1 VRKPNAQHYKQTYM
15 KNKILASLLVAN
27 LGLGL
32 AETSAHWTSKR
43 PDGHAPIGV
52 MADHK
57 HGKGEWMASYRYMF
71 MEMEGIDTFGPY
83 TMMRPT
89 SMDMEMHM
97 FGAMYAPSDKVTLM
111 LMGNHIE
118 KDMGMINMGGMTSN
132 MNTSDWGDLTLSGLF
147 DIKSW
152 GEETLIGTIGLGMPT
167 GSIDLKNGAGAQLP
181 YGMQTGSGTWDLK
194 PGITYLGQNE
204 SYSWGAQAN
213 ATIRLGDNDHG
224 YSFGDN
230 ICLTGWAAKKL
241 NDNLSI
247 SARLNAHFLGSIDGT
262 DENITM
268 MMAGMSAPNDASNSG
283 GEVYSAGV
291 GFNYLF
297 TNGHRLA
304 LEYTNAFENDL
315 NGYQM
320 EFDSTVTVGWQY
332 AW

>member
-1 VRKPNAQHYKQTYM
+1 M
-15 KNKILASLLVAN
+15 KNKLLSALILAN

-32 AETSAHWTSKR
+32 SETAAHWTSAR

-52 MADHK
+52 MGDHQHK
-57 HGKGEWMASYRYMF
+57 KGDWMASYRYMY
-71 MEMEGIDTFGPY
+71 MEMDGIDTFGPY

-89 SMDMEMHM
+89 GMEMEMHM
-97 FGAMYAPSDKVTLM
+97 FGAMYAPSDKLTLM
-111 LMGNHIE
+111 LMGNHTE
-118 KDMGMINMGGMTSN
+118 KDMDMINMGSVTSK
-132 MNTSDWGDLTLSGLF
+132 MNSKGWGDLTLSGLF

-152 GEETLIGTIGLGMPT
+152 GEETLFGTIGLGIPT
-167 GSIDLKNGAGAQLP
+167 GSIDEKNAMGAQLP

-204 SYSWGAQAN
+204 GYSWGAQAN
-213 ATIRLGDNDHG
+213 AAIRLGDNDHG
-224 YSFGDN
+224 YSLGDN
-230 ICLTGWAAKKL
+230 IFVSGWAAKKL
-241 NDNLSI
+241 SDRISV

-268 MMAGMSAPNDASNSG
+268 MMAGMSAPNDATNSG

-291 GFNYLF
+291 GLNYLF

-304 LEYTNAFENDL
+304 VEYVNAFENDL

-320 EFDSTVTVGWQY
+320 EHDSSVTVGWQY